1 MQPGEAAHRA
11 RGESE
16 QAPGAGVRAAPR
28 GRRGTGGPGVAF
40 EPRKG
45 SPMGSSAFEIVFIP
59 VLRGTV
65 YGIVMGMAMLALMRA
80 LHLLR
85 GTDIFGSNWERG
97 RKIVSGPLP
106 ERDGTG

>member
-1 MQPGEAAHRA
+1 M
-11 RGESE
+11 
-16 QAPGAGVRAAPR
+16 PR

-59 VLRGTV
+59 VLRGMV

-80 LHLLR
+80 LHLPR
-85 GTDIFGSNWERG
+85 GADTGGSDWEKS
-97 RKIVSGPLP
+97 RKIPCHFEAQGFCRVASVS
-106 ERDGTG
+106 